1 MIKIV
6 FYNLFLFNFLLI
18 FIYYCVL
25 LITAAVGRKARRF
38 FKGFGASDGFI
49 YAYLPPEKNDGFALY
64 RMIHSDGDEE
74 DLDEKDLCR
83 AIDAFDRDMNEQD
96 AKKALLKERKRL
108 NNATNS
114 HNNNENE
121 NAENEDVEN
130 ETADVVSESSES
142 ETDESS
148 DSENDETDEDEEEE
162 RNGFPALKKRF
173 RNESQLSDDLR
184 RLWPTQEVRQRWI
197 DCVCRSQTV
206 SETAMAVSLLEE
218 VSFCF
223 GVLNF
228 YEIDDANSSNLLFKP
243 SSFMNSSSN
252 FNAKNNAKSNN
263 SNSKTA
269 KNTASSSNNKSRS
282 NVTNGRNNNNNN
294 DNSDNI
300 NGGFHRMLSPRKAKK
315 HALGEIARQSRYS
328 NSDGFDDDDD
338 FENNEEDEEVDEEVG
353 EGRRRRSSRK
363 NNNNNNNAAVFYDE
377 NGTLCNSNG
386 RPSRSAALKVA
397 SYAE

>member
-1 MIKIV
+1 M
-6 FYNLFLFNFLLI
+6 
-18 FIYYCVL
+18 
-25 LITAAVGRKARRF
+25 GRKARRF
-38 FKGFGASDGFI
+38 FKGFGASDGVI

-64 RMIHSDGDEE
+64 RMMHSDGDEE

-114 HNNNENE
+114 NNNNENE
-121 NAENEDVEN
+121 TAENEDVEN

-148 DSENDETDEDEEEE
+148 DSENDESDEDEDEE

-228 YEIDDANSSNLLFKP
+228 SDKDDLNNSLLFKP
-243 SSFMNSSSN
+243 SSFMNSASVN
-252 FNAKNNAKSNN
+252 FNAKNNGKNNN
-263 SNSKTA
+263 SNSSKTA
-269 KNTASSSNNKSRS
+269 KNAASSSNTKSRS
-282 NVTNGRNNNNNN
+282 NVNNVRNNFNNNN
-294 DNSDNI
+294 DNFNNN

-315 HALGEIARQSRYS
+315 HALGEIARQSRFS

-338 FENNEEDEEVDEEVG
+338 FENNEDDEGEDEEVA
-353 EGRRRRSSRK
+353 EGRRRRSSR
-363 NNNNNNNAAVFYDE
+363 NNNNNNNSNNAVFYDE